1 LLFVFLFYRII
12 PFTKPALQLF
22 FSDGC
27 VAVNAPAGFVMDLSC
42 NIHTND
48 RQRRFG

>member
-27 VAVNAPAGFVMDLSC
+27 VAVNAPAGFVMDSLFAHSLY
-42 NIHTND
+42 T